1 MFVETLQVIADANR
15 LADSFG
21 KLPEAE
27 AQPTAIIVSGL
38 PGTGKSFFC
47 RQLAQY
53 LPFAILESDVLRK
66 KLFTDPTYSA
76 EESAYLFRTIHCL
89 MEEFLRRGI
98 PIILDATNL
107 NRKHR
112 ERLYHIADRHQAK
125 LIIVQI
131 KAPAE
136 VVQKRLEKRAI
147 DKSDDD
153 NSNADWAVY
162 KKMKPAVDKIDRRH
176 FTVDT
181 SINIKPAIDKIVREA
196 NR

>member
-1 MFVETLQVIADANR
+1 MFVETLQVIADAHR
-15 LADSFG
+15 LADSFET
-21 KLPEAE
+21 LPEAE
-27 AQPTAIIVSGL
+27 AQPAAIIVSGL

-47 RQLAQY
+47 RQLAQR
-53 LPFAILESDVLRK
+53 LPFIILESDVLRK
-66 KLFTDPTYSA
+66 KLFANPAYSA

-107 NRKHR
+107 TRKHR
-112 ERLYHIADRHQAK
+112 ERLYSIAERHQAK

-136 VVQKRLEKRAI
+136 VVQKRLKGRVAGN
-147 DKSDDD
+147 DNGD
-153 NSNADWAVY
+153 NSSADWSVY
-162 KKMKPAVDKIDRRH
+162 KKMKPMVEIIDRRH

-181 SINIKPAIDKIVREA
+181 SKDITPAIEKIVREA

>member
-1 MFVETLQVIADANR
+1 MEALQVIADAHR
-15 LADSFG
+15 LADSFQ

-27 AQPTAIIVSGL
+27 AQPTTIIVSGL

-47 RQLAQY
+47 QRLGER
-53 LPFAILESDVLRK
+53 LPYVILESDVLRK
-66 KLFTDPTYSA
+66 KLFTNPVYSA

-89 MEEFLRRGI
+89 MENFLKKGI

-112 ERLYHIADRHQAK
+112 ERLYNIADRYHARI
-125 LIIVQI
+125 IIVQT
-131 KAPAE
+131 KAPSE
-136 VVQKRLEKRAI
+136 VVQKRLKKRVT
-147 DKSDDD
+147 DKHNGD
-153 NSNADWAVY
+153 NSSAYWSFYQNI
-162 KKMKPAVDKIDRRH
+162 KPTVEKIERHH

-181 SINIKPAIDKIVREA
+181 SKDITPVIEKIAREA

>member
-1 MFVETLQVIADANR
+1 MFVETLQVIADAHR
-15 LADSFG
+15 LADSFE

-27 AQPTAIIVSGL
+27 AQPAAIIVSGL

-47 RQLAQY
+47 RQLAQR
-53 LPFAILESDVLRK
+53 LPFIILESDVLRK
-66 KLFTDPTYSA
+66 KLFTNPAYSA
-76 EESAYLFRTIHCL
+76 EESAYLFRAIHCL

-107 NRKHR
+107 TRKHR
-112 ERLYHIADRHQAK
+112 ERLYNIAERYQAK

-136 VVQKRLEKRAI
+136 VVQKRLKKRVA
-147 DKSDDD
+147 DKSNGD
-153 NSNADWAVY
+153 NSNADWSVY
-162 KKMKPAVDKIDRRH
+162 KKMKTMVEKIDRHH

-181 SINIKPAIDKIVREA
+181 SKDITPAIEKIVREA